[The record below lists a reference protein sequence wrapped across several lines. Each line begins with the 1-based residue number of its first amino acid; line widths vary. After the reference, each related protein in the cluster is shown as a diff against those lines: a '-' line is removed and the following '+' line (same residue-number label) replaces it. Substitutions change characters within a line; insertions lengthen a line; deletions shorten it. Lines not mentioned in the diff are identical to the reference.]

1 MKGFASGR
9 HIFFVCITTIFGFGI
24 FSAANL
30 STKYLSTSYWL
41 ALCACVALSLV
52 PTVIFSVLARRYSQ
66 KTLYDYS
73 PMLLGRVGH
82 LLSFAF
88 SLFYLI
94 FSGLV
99 ISYYS
104 HIVAMWI
111 LPNTDFRVICAVSV
125 LICLYSLVRGF
136 EGTVSLC
143 SLLGVFAVIT
153 VIFIRILM
161 LFSGDLTN
169 ILPFF
174 DEITAKN
181 GLKNSLFGCFPFFL
195 GCGTLAIMPCQA
207 QSKSNIIWAVLGV
220 SVSGALLIL
229 VCSACIAMLGPLQTG
244 LYTDAMV
251 LAMKAFD
258 ISHITFIQRAD
269 IIFIITWSM
278 LILSSSCCF
287 MHIPYLYAKKL
298 FGKGRC
304 GAVGAVICAAVFC
317 ISLIPH
323 DMDSAL
329 ALIGKLG
336 NSFGIFTAFVIPAVM
351 LIRSE
356 VLRHAEK

>member
-1 MKGFASGR
+1 MRGFTSGR

-52 PTVIFSVLARRYSQ
+52 PTVIFSVLSRRYNK

-82 LLSFAF
+82 LLSLAFA
-88 SLFYLI
+88 LFYLI
-94 FSGLV
+94 FAGLV

-104 HIVAMWI
+104 HVVAMWI
-111 LPNTDFRVICAVSV
+111 LPNTDFRIVCAVIV
-125 LICLYSLVRGF
+125 LICLYSIVRGF
-136 EGTVSLC
+136 EGTLSLC
-143 SLLGVFAVIT
+143 SLLGAFAVIT

-161 LFSGDLTN
+161 LFSGDLSN

-181 GLKNSLFGCFPFFL
+181 GLKNSLFECFPFFL
-195 GCGTLAIMPCQA
+195 GCGTLAIMPCHER
-207 QSKSNIIWAVLGV
+207 SKSNVIWAVLGV

-229 VCSACIAMLGPLQTG
+229 VCSACIAMIGPLQTG

-287 MHIPYLYAKKL
+287 IHIPYLYAKKL
-298 FGKGRC
+298 VGNGRSRLAGVVVC
-304 GAVGAVICAAVFC
+304 TITFC

-329 ALIGKLG
+329 ALIGSVG
-336 NSFGIFTAFVIPAVM
+336 NSFGIFAVFAVPIVM
-351 LIRSE
+351 LISSE